1 MQQLGEQYTLK
12 TTKAPHDLASIVDEI
27 ITVAGEHKT
36 YNYKYWLGKVKRS
49 KLTFNEIL
57 NLVEKAKGL
66 DEKYNKGGFI
76 TKRL

>member
-1 MQQLGEQYTLK
+1 MQSLGEQYTLK
-12 TTKAPHDLASIVDEI
+12 INKAPHDLASIVDEI
-27 ITVAGEHKT
+27 IAVTGEHKT

-49 KLTFNEIL
+49 KLSFNEIL
-57 NLVEKAKGL
+57 NLLEKAKGL